1 MFGEL
6 KKRLANAVKSFIKSE
21 VASAEV
27 AAPQVEEKQAP
38 AIEKPIEIAEAVQE
52 PVAKEAQVEHRPEP
66 KPEPHKEAPPV
77 QQERHEHKPPEP
89 QKQEHKHLE
98 HPKVEQPKPV
108 HEPPTPVAS
117 VEPQMHETKP
127 VEHIYQ
133 EPKREPQHQ
142 VQEKP
147 KKEEPIVKLSFTT
160 KLKSV
165 FLGSIALNDTEIE
178 KFTDNIKMSL
188 LESDV
193 SFDTTEAFIDDL
205 TNHLKGKKVDSKH
218 IEAEVTNFVRE
229 SLFNILKPA
238 GNGVNIRQLIS
249 TRKTEGTTPVKIL
262 FLGPNGTGKT
272 TTIAKITHM
281 LKNDGVSCV
290 LSASDTFRAAAIE
303 QLEHHAE
310 KIGVPVIKSSY
321 GADPA
326 SIAFDAIAYARSHK
340 ADVVL
345 IDSAGRQETNKNLIM
360 EVQKMV
366 KVAQPDVIVYV
377 GESTSGNAI
386 SEQIKEF
393 SKFIKING
401 IVLTKLDCD
410 AKGGGAISISHIT
423 GIPILF
429 FGTGEKYD
437 ALVPYSAEYIVNA
450 ILPNN

>member
-6 KKRLANAVKSFIKSE
+6 KKRLANAVKSFIKTE
-21 VASAEV
+21 EQRVEEV
-27 AAPQVEEKQAP
+27 AAGQKAEPVVEPQKINAPEPQREIQHKAEVVHKHEEQPRVVEHKQEQK
-38 AIEKPIEIAEAVQE
+38 IEHHVQE
-52 PVAKEAQVEHRPEP
+52 VKPEPQRQEARHVEPPKVEIKKEQHRPEP
-66 KPEPHKEAPPV
+66 KIEPPQHVEAPV
-77 QQERHEHKPPEP
+77 AQ
-89 QKQEHKHLE
+89 
-98 HPKVEQPKPV
+98 PKVEEPR
-108 HEPPTPVAS
+108 HEKL
-117 VEPQMHETKP
+117 H
-127 VEHIYQ
+127 
-133 EPKREPQHQ
+133 
-142 VQEKP
+142 
-147 KKEEPIVKLSFTT
+147 KEEPMVKLSFTT

-165 FLGSIALNDTEIE
+165 FLGSIALNESDIE
-178 KFTDNIKMSL
+178 RFADNIKMSM

-205 TNHLKGKKVDSKH
+205 TNNLRSKKVDSKH
-218 IEAEVTNFVRE
+218 IEREVTNFVRE
-229 SLFNILKPA
+229 SLFTILKPA
-238 GNGVNIRQLIS
+238 GNGVNIRQFIAA
-249 TRKTEGTTPVKIL
+249 RKSEGSTPVKIL

-272 TTIAKITHM
+272 TTIAKITHL
-281 LKNDGVSCV
+281 LKNEGVSVV

-326 SIAFDAIAYARSHK
+326 SIAFDAIAYARAHK
-340 ADVVL
+340 ADAVL

-366 KVAQPDVIVYV
+366 KVAQPDIIVYV
-377 GESTSGNAI
+377 GESTAGNAI

-410 AKGGGAISISHIT
+410 AKGGGAISISHVT

-429 FGTGEKYD
+429 FGIGEKYD

>member
-6 KKRLANAVKSFIKSE
+6 KKRLANAVKSFVRSEEKRAEETVEAPKPEPVQPVEIKQDIAEPIPE
-21 VASAEV
+21 VREE
-27 AAPQVEEKQAP
+27 PKMTVEEHK
-38 AIEKPIEIAEAVQE
+38 
-52 PVAKEAQVEHRPEP
+52 VEHRPEP
-66 KPEPHKEAPPV
+66 RVEHHKEEVKPV
-77 QQERHEHKPPEP
+77 EQPRPQPRQPEP
-89 QKQEHKHLE
+89 QRQEQRH
-98 HPKVEQPKPV
+98 VEPPRVEEKREIHKPV
-108 HEPPTPVAS
+108 HEPPKPAPKI
-117 VEPQMHETKP
+117 EAHEAK
-127 VEHIYQ
+127 
-133 EPKREPQHQ
+133 
-142 VQEKP
+142 QEKP
-147 KKEEPIVKLSFTT
+147 QKEEPMVKLSFTT

-165 FLGSIALNDTEIE
+165 FLGSIALNDSDIE
-178 KFTDNIKMSL
+178 RFTDNVKISM

-205 TNHLKGKKVDSKH
+205 TNNLRGKKVDSKH
-218 IEAEVTNFVRE
+218 IEEEVTKFVRE

-238 GNGVNIRQLIS
+238 GNGVDMRQFIS
-249 TRKTEGTTPVKIL
+249 ARKREGTTPVKIL

-272 TTIAKITHM
+272 TTIAKITNL
-281 LKNDGVSCV
+281 LKNEGVSVV

-303 QLEHHAE
+303 QLEHHAQ

-326 SIAFDAIAYARSHK
+326 SIAFDAIAYAKAHK
-340 ADVVL
+340 ADAVL

-366 KVAQPDVIVYV
+366 RVAQPDLIVYV

-393 SKFIKING
+393 SKFLKING

-410 AKGGGAISISHIT
+410 AKGGGAISISHVT

-437 ALVPYSAEYIVNA
+437 ALVPYSAEYIVNS